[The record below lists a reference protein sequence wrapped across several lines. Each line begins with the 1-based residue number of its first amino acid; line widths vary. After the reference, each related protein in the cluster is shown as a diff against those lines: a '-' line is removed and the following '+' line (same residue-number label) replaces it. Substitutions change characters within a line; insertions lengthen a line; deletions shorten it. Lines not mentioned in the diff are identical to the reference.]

1 MTRWLSGWL
10 STLAPRFGGAM
21 VTLALLI
28 LLAGTHP
35 AFAARRPVVPAAGAP
50 VLNGNFTAPAW
61 QAAAPASRLA
71 YCAEALAAFRGS
83 PAQSYIIS
91 YDVQSLDAQG
101 LCDRIDQFYSLE
113 ENQDQRLSTAAALAP
128 LLFADTPKERRF
140 DGSIRRP

>member
-1 MTRWLSGWL
+1 MTRFLSGWL
-10 STLAPRFGGAM
+10 PRVVAHFWHAVVG
-21 VTLALLI
+21 LALL
-28 LLAGTHP
+28 LLLGWPRP
-35 AFAARRPVVPAAGAP
+35 ALAARRPVVPAAGAP
-50 VLNGNFTAPAW
+50 VLNGNLTGPAW

-71 YCAEALAAFRGS
+71 YCAEAFAAFRGS

-113 ENQDQRLSTAAALAP
+113 ENQDQRLNTAAALAP

-140 DGSIRRP
+140 DGSTRRP

>member
-1 MTRWLSGWL
+1 
-10 STLAPRFGGAM
+10 
-21 VTLALLI
+21 
-28 LLAGTHP
+28 
-35 AFAARRPVVPAAGAP
+35 VPAAGAP
-50 VLNGNFTAPAW
+50 VLNGNLTGPAW

-71 YCAEALAAFRGS
+71 YCTEAFAAFRGS

-113 ENQDQRLSTAAALAP
+113 ENQDQRLNTAAALAP

-140 DGSIRRP
+140 DGSTPPP

>member
-1 MTRWLSGWL
+1 MIGSLFDWLPRTIARWGRPVWIGLLLCLWGW
-10 STLAPRFGGAM
+10 SAP
-21 VTLALLI
+21 AL
-28 LLAGTHP
+28 
-35 AFAARRPVVPAAGAP
+35 AARRPVVPAAGAP
-50 VLNGNFTAPAW
+50 VLNGNLTGPAW

-91 YDVQSLDAQG
+91 HDVQSLEAQG

-113 ENQDQRLSTAAALAP
+113 ENQDQRLNTAAALAP

-140 DGSIRRP
+140 DGSTPPP